1 MTNAGSDNL
10 IDDFLGSVNIF
21 STSVHELL
29 ERQLKDVTKSPI
41 TFSQLKLLNLVALTE
56 GHTIGDVAAFL
67 GVSNA
72 AASKAVDRL
81 VRRQLLLREEAAA
94 DRRAVR
100 LSVTKAGRQIL
111 ADYEDAA
118 YRTMQ
123 TIFGRVPPERLR
135 DTAQLLDQLSLSI
148 VDHPDGP
155 EKVCFRCGIHF
166 RERCLLQHLAGR
178 DCYLRLHRRHAAR
191 ASDTAVPTQLQSRGM
206 DYPEMA

>member
-1 MTNAGSDNL
+1 MTDTGADNL

-29 ERQLKDVTKSPI
+29 ERQLKDVTKSRI

-111 ADYEDAA
+111 ADYENAA

-123 TIFGRVPPERLR
+123 TIFGCVSAERLQ
-135 DTAQLLDQLSLSI
+135 DTAQLLDQLSVSI

-155 EKVCFRCGIHF
+155 KEVCFRCGIHF
-166 RERCLLQHLAGR
+166 RERCLLQHLTGR

-191 ASDTAVPTQLQSRGM
+191 PPTRPHPRS
-206 DYPEMA
+206 

>member
-1 MTNAGSDNL
+1 MTYTGSDNL

-94 DRRAVR
+94 DRRAVK
-100 LSVTKAGRQIL
+100 LSVTQAGRQIL

-123 TIFGRVPPERLR
+123 TVFGRVPAERLQE
-135 DTAQLLDQLSLSI
+135 TAQLLDQLSVSI

-155 EKVCFRCGIHF
+155 EEVCFRCGIHF
-166 RERCLLQHLAGR
+166 RKRCRLQHLAGR

-191 ASDTAVPTQLQSRGM
+191 ASDPAVQIQLH
-206 DYPEMA
+206 EKA

>member
-1 MTNAGSDNL
+1 MTYTGSDNL

-29 ERQLKDVTKSPI
+29 ERQLKDITKSPI

-94 DRRAVR
+94 DRRAVK
-100 LSVTKAGRQIL
+100 LSVTQAGR
-111 ADYEDAA
+111 
-118 YRTMQ
+118 
-123 TIFGRVPPERLR
+123 
-135 DTAQLLDQLSLSI
+135 
-148 VDHPDGP
+148 
-155 EKVCFRCGIHF
+155 
-166 RERCLLQHLAGR
+166 
-178 DCYLRLHRRHAAR
+178 
-191 ASDTAVPTQLQSRGM
+191 
-206 DYPEMA
+206 